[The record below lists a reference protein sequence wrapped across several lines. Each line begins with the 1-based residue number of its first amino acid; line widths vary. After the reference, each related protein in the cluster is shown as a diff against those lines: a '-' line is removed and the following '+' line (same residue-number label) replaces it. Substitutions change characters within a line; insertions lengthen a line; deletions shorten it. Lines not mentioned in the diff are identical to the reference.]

1 MPDVS
6 ICLCLVRSLISD
18 SFVAH
23 WLGKT
28 NHLDLI
34 FFFKLESFNNNTTRF
49 VGSFVCRDLKV
60 KVAQLVD
67 VSTVLL
73 LHVCLFVFFGFC
85 SQ

>member
-6 ICLCLVRSLISD
+6 ICLRLVRSLISD

-23 WLGKT
+23 WLG
-28 NHLDLI
+28 
-34 FFFKLESFNNNTTRF
+34 
-49 VGSFVCRDLKV
+49 SFVCRDLKV
-60 KVAQLVD
+60 KVAQLAD